1 MKNNLKFIIFSLI
14 LLSACQKEVDL
25 KIDENES
32 KIVLNAWFK
41 TEQHPVV
48 EVNRSTFIF
57 DKRGTDIIQNAEV
70 ILFENN
76 EKIGFLEHFGS
87 GFYQNENIKIK
98 PDTEY
103 KIVAKVDGFEDVTA
117 IEKSLMKFND
127 SEYEFEY
134 ESFSNPAG
142 SNYQSLSDIKIT
154 LKDNSSSEDIY
165 LFLVKD
171 TNKSWSNEN
180 PYDTLYNEFI
190 TYLNSS
196 DTQIEYIY
204 SPGLGQMQILRDELF
219 NGNDYTINFRTNDL
233 RKYEYSDEERSYISQ
248 NVIEI
253 HKISKSF
260 YLYLKSI
267 ENNQYPDP
275 FTEPSQIYTNVENGY
290 GILAT
295 STVSRIQVDEFTE
308 ELNE

>member
-1 MKNNLKFIIFSLI
+1 MKNSLKLIFSFI
-14 LLSACQKEVDL
+14 VIFFGCEKEVDL
-25 KIDENES
+25 KIDESES
-32 KIVLNAWFK
+32 KLVLNAWFK

-70 ILFENN
+70 ILFENDK
-76 EKIGFLEHFGS
+76 EIGFLEHFGG
-87 GFYQNENIKIK
+87 GFYQNENIEIK

-103 KIVAKVDGFEDVTA
+103 KITAKVDGFEDITA
-117 IEKSLMKFND
+117 IEKSLKKFTD

-134 ESFSNPAG
+134 ESFPNPSG
-142 SNYQSLSDIKIT
+142 SNYQSLSDIEIR
-154 LKDNSSSEDIY
+154 LKDNGSSEDIY
-165 LFLVKD
+165 LFLIKD
-171 TNKSWSNEN
+171 TNKSWRHETSS
-180 PYDTLYNEFI
+180 DTLYNEFI
-190 TYLNSS
+190 IYLNSS
-196 DTQIEYIY
+196 DAQIEYIY
-204 SPGLGQMQILRDELF
+204 APNLGQIQILRDELF
-219 NGNDYTINFRTNDL
+219 NGKEYTLNFRSNDL

-275 FTEPSQIYTNVENGY
+275 FTEPTQIYTNVENGY

-295 STVSRIQVDEFTE
+295 SSVTNIQVDEVAE
-308 ELNE
+308 NNNE

>member
-1 MKNNLKFIIFSLI
+1 MKNNLNFIIFSLI
-14 LLSACQKEVDL
+14 LFSGCQKEVDL

-32 KIVLNAWFK
+32 KLVLNAWFK

-70 ILFENN
+70 ILFEND
-76 EKIGFLEHFGS
+76 EEIGFLEHFGG
-87 GFYQNENIKIK
+87 GFYQNENIEIK

-103 KIVAKVDGFEDVTA
+103 KITAKLDGFEEVTA
-117 IEKSLMKFND
+117 IEKSLEQFTDN
-127 SEYEFEY
+127 EYEFEY
-134 ESFSNPAG
+134 ETFPNPSG
-142 SNYQSLSDIKIT
+142 SNYQSLSDIEIS
-154 LKDNSSSEDIY
+154 LKDNGSTEDIY

-171 TNKSWSNEN
+171 TYKSWTHEN
-180 PYDTLYNEFI
+180 PQDTLYNEFI
-190 TYLNSS
+190 INLNSS

-204 SPGLGQMQILRDELF
+204 SPNLGQLQILKDELF
-219 NGNDYTINFRTNDL
+219 NGKEYTLNFRSNDL

-248 NVIEI
+248 NIIEI

-275 FTEPSQIYTNVENGY
+275 FTEPTQIYTNVENGY

-295 STVSRIQVDEFTE
+295 STVSKIQIDEVAE
-308 ELNE
+308 NNNE